1 MTRHIAKN
9 QVFPV
14 NSRLCSKHLINER
27 LTDALLQVQFVLEK
41 HQKGAPDFFFLWN
54 FPLKKNDEI
63 DVFLKI
69 QIQRRRPG
77 HRYC

>member
-14 NSRLCSKHLINER
+14 NSRLCSKHLINGR
-27 LTDALLQVQFVLEK
+27 LTEALLQVQFVLEK
-41 HQKGAPDFFFLWN
+41 HQKKASDFFFVE
-54 FPLKKNDEI
+54 FSVKKNDEI

-77 HRYC
+77 QRYC